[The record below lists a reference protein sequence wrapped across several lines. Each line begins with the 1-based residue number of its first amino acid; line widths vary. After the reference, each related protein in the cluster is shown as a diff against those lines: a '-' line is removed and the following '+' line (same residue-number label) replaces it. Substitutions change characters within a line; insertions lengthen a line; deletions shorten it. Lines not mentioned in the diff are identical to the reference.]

1 MNKKSGH
8 VFVWPIGTR
17 IIHWMMALSFTTA
30 FITSFY
36 EHLLHDHV
44 ALGFIFLIIIVYR
57 LIWGVIGPQYATFN
71 TFKLSLPQ
79 LKHYFVEKIQ
89 NRWRKIPAGHNP
101 ASSWFTVWALGVGT
115 VIVVSGL
122 LLYGVQEGKGLFR
135 DLNGTHSQYMGI
147 LTMIHK
153 YASYLFLAWVVIH
166 ILGVMVEQF
175 WHKTGMVFAMV
186 TGYKKTEGEDTKVK
200 PWLAVFAYMMIFI
213 AIGTYFF
220 IVSSNYN
227 FLTLRKYT
235 NIDYEELHPV
245 YYSNCTDDC
254 HKIYPPFLLPEKSW
268 KRIIDDMD
276 NHFGEEITEANIS
289 LSQQASIRE
298 FLYENSAEHSAREA
312 AVKIMKSLGDLRPKA
327 ITKTAYWREVHKNIP
342 RSAYKDKKIKD
353 KSNCWNCHKD
363 FEEGVLSDMNIIYKG
378 PFQKPVSR

>member
-1 MNKKSGH
+1 
-8 VFVWPIGTR
+8 
-17 IIHWMMALSFTTA
+17 MALSFTTA

-44 ALGFIFLIIIVYR
+44 APGFIFLIIIVYR

-186 TGYKKTEGEDTKVK
+186 TGYKKTESEDTKV
-200 PWLAVFAYMMIFI
+200 
-213 AIGTYFF
+213 
-220 IVSSNYN
+220 
-227 FLTLRKYT
+227 
-235 NIDYEELHPV
+235 
-245 YYSNCTDDC
+245 
-254 HKIYPPFLLPEKSW
+254 
-268 KRIIDDMD
+268 
-276 NHFGEEITEANIS
+276 
-289 LSQQASIRE
+289 
-298 FLYENSAEHSAREA
+298 
-312 AVKIMKSLGDLRPKA
+312 
-327 ITKTAYWREVHKNIP
+327 
-342 RSAYKDKKIKD
+342 
-353 KSNCWNCHKD
+353 
-363 FEEGVLSDMNIIYKG
+363 
-378 PFQKPVSR
+378 

>member
-1 MNKKSGH
+1 
-8 VFVWPIGTR
+8 
-17 IIHWMMALSFTTA
+17 
-30 FITSFY
+30 
-36 EHLLHDHV
+36 
-44 ALGFIFLIIIVYR
+44 
-57 LIWGVIGPQYATFN
+57 
-71 TFKLSLPQ
+71 
-79 LKHYFVEKIQ
+79 
-89 NRWRKIPAGHNP
+89 
-101 ASSWFTVWALGVGT
+101 
-115 VIVVSGL
+115 
-122 LLYGVQEGKGLFR
+122 
-135 DLNGTHSQYMGI
+135 
-147 LTMIHK
+147 
-153 YASYLFLAWVVIH
+153 
-166 ILGVMVEQF
+166 
-175 WHKTGMVFAMV
+175 
-186 TGYKKTEGEDTKVK
+186 
-200 PWLAVFAYMMIFI
+200 MMIFI

-276 NHFGEEITEANIS
+276 KHFGEEITEANIS

-312 AVKIMKSLGDLRPKA
+312 AVKTMKSLGDLRPKA

-342 RSAYKDKKIKD
+342 RSAYKDKSD
-353 KSNCWNCHKD
+353 CWNCHKD